1 MKKYTQGREL
11 TAGLGDTEEHI
22 SQSGRQNNGNH
33 PTRTADRKTNKKMK
47 AIYETYGMI

>member
-33 PTRTADRKTNKKMK
+33 PMRLAKRKAKFNKWGEFK
-47 AIYETYGMI
+47 EPL

>member
-33 PTRTADRKTNKKMK
+33 PIRTAKR
-47 AIYETYGMI
+47 IFCF